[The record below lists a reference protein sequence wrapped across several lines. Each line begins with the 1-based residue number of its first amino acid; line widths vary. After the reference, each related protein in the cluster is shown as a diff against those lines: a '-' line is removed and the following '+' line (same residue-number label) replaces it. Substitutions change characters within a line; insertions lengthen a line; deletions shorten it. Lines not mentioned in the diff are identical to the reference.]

1 MKHIVII
8 FAIFL
13 ILYNLKI
20 KKIKNLDNKNI
31 LVMFSGGLD
40 STFSLYHLLKN
51 TNANIYVH
59 HIAFEDSST
68 KAVNEDIACNNL
80 ITHFKKIRDFKYS
93 KSKYRLDIIN
103 LDKNTKSNRQDD
115 LSVVLFQAMQI
126 CTINHSLNIDYI
138 VISDLKYE
146 LLPEHINYFTFFID
160 IMHQYRWFSK
170 KPEMLDVVE
179 ILYTDNPA
187 DTKLYNAID
196 SIYSNENVFTSENIN
211 KMSKNNFLYRI
222 AKSIEVKNKMYK
234 ILPNYIYNNIVS
246 CRHPINN
253 KKCGTC
259 LKCKLEKLY
268 CNNF

>member
-59 HIAFEDSST
+59 HIAFEDSSS
-68 KAVNEDIACNNL
+68 KAANEDIACNNL

-93 KSKYRLDIIN
+93 KSKYRLDIN
-103 LDKNTKSNRQDD
+103 NADKITNASRQDD

-146 LLPEHINYFTFFID
+146 LLTEHINYFTFFID

-234 ILPNYIYNNIVS
+234 ILPNYIYNYIVS